1 MAGLMMAGTSFAD
14 FDILYSGN
22 SASVAV
28 NLQDEPIVDDFA
40 IPWNAVWIGENANAS
55 VVISDNGVEV
65 KRATGAGEFNHAFS
79 SVGRHDLTYVTY
91 ISGVAQ
97 DEIYEATVFKDWKYE
112 VKDGGAVIIG
122 TTHTAGNVTIPS
134 AIDGYPVT
142 GIATGAFANCIG
154 LTGVTIPA
162 SVKQV
167 EDGAFA
173 GCTSLTQTLSLD
185 RQGGSGGA
193 TSVTATYGCAM
204 PSITVPM
211 RSGYTFGG
219 YWTGTNGNG
228 TQYYTASGTSADTWK
243 ISIVTTLYAKW
254 IPAYAISLD
263 QQGGSGGTA
272 SVMATYDSPMPS
284 IKVPKRSGYTF
295 AGYWTAKDGEGTQ
308 YYTAFGAS
316 ARNCDMT
323 AATTLYAKWLE
334 GEEFTPSSTYCV
346 IVSQV
351 CSRWVGHTM
360 LSSRSRSTAVSLR

>member
-1 MAGLMMAGTSFAD
+1 MRKILFMMVGLMMAGTAFAD

-28 NLQDEPIVDDFA
+28 NSKNEQPIVDDLVMTWDA
-40 IPWNAVWIGENANAS
+40 LWIGGNANAS

-173 GCTSLTQTLSLD
+173 GCTSLTQALTLD
-185 RQGGSGGA
+185 QQGGRGG
-193 TSVTATYGCAM
+193 TSSVTATYGKMM
-204 PSITVPM
+204 P
-211 RSGYTFGG
+211 G
-219 YWTGTNGNG
+219 
-228 TQYYTASGTSADTWK
+228 
-243 ISIVTTLYAKW
+243 ISP
-254 IPAYAISLD
+254 IPSL
-263 QQGGSGGTA
+263 
-272 SVMATYDSPMPS
+272 
-284 IKVPKRSGYTF
+284 
-295 AGYWTAKDGEGTQ
+295 
-308 YYTAFGAS
+308 
-316 ARNCDMT
+316 
-323 AATTLYAKWLE
+323 LE
-334 GEEFTPSSTYCV
+334 S
-346 IVSQV
+346 
-351 CSRWVGHTM
+351 M
-360 LSSRSRSTAVSLR
+360 